1 MVSLPHVPVC
11 PYTTPTALIVAVQ
24 YPQAIQVV
32 ANSAE
37 LAPSPLSASVHT
49 VVVMIATPEM
59 PVAAHVVPAPAV
71 PSTEGS
77 QSVQMAP
84 YPAVF
89 TPEPARSFVVPIPAV
104 EMPIRAYLAPVALVI
119 SVQRTQPVLMVANA
133 AEATPAPLGPTMVL
147 VVVVIAANESPVGA
161 DGDPVTTIPSTEDSL
176 TIEMPVHALGA
187 SPEPSSRPVVV
198 VLLPHVPVRSD
209 MDPAVVPESSQDTAA
224 VEVVTNPA
232 ITSPGPAVA
241 AMEAVPVVVASDE
254 MPIAP
259 NCDPLLAIPT
269 AENSQAVEVPADA
282 ALAAPE
288 PAPWTVEVI
297 LLPEVPV
304 RSNLLPLVQDS
315 SPVEVMANAPVLT
328 PSPLRC
334 AFASTA
340 LEVIATIH
348 DPLLGDHPPRLAS
361 PPPVLLQ
368 PVEVSSHS
376 FSATPCGSSVATTTT
391 TASPSVASHTRTLGS
406 TSGPGSANNIPTS
419 PIGPPSDAL
428 PVAMRTNPTPTAIS
442 DSDSESATTPSA

>member
-1 MVSLPHVPVC
+1 MVSLPQVPVR
-11 PYTTPTALIVAVQ
+11 PNTTPTALIVAVQ
-24 YPQAIQVV
+24 HPQAIQVV
-32 ANSAE
+32 TNAAE
-37 LAPSPLSASVHT
+37 LAPPPLCAAVMA

-59 PVAAHVVPAPAV
+59 PVAAHIVPASAI
-71 PSTEGS
+71 PSTEGA

-84 YPAVF
+84 NPSVF
-89 TPEPARSFVVPIPAV
+89 TPEPARSFVIPITAV
-104 EMPIRAYLAPVALVI
+104 EIPIRAYLAPAALVV

-133 AEATPAPLGPTMVL
+133 AKATPAPLGSTVVL

-161 DGDPVTTIPSTEDSL
+161 DGDPVTSIPSTQDSL
-176 TIEMPVHALGA
+176 TIEMPADALGA
-187 SPEPSSRPVVV
+187 SPEPPSRPVVV

-209 MDPAVVPESSQDTAA
+209 MDPAVVPEPAQDTPA

-232 ITSPGPAVA
+232 ITSPGPSVA
-241 AMEAVPVVVASDE
+241 AMETVPVVIASDE

-259 NCDPLLAIPT
+259 NSDPLFAIPT
-269 AENSQAVEVPADA
+269 AENSQAVEVPANS

-297 LLPEVPV
+297 LLPKTPV

-361 PPPVLLQ
+361 PSPVLLQ
-368 PVEVSSHS
+368 PVEMSSHP
-376 FSATPCGSSVATTTT
+376 FGATPGGSSVATTTT
-391 TASPSVASHTRTLGS
+391 AADASHTRALGS
-406 TSGPGSANNIPTS
+406 SSGPGSADNIPS
-419 PIGPPSDAL
+419 PSIGPPSDAF
-428 PVAMRTNPTPTAIS
+428 PVAMRTNPAPTTIS